1 MASAQP
7 SFFGI
12 PKRFWC
18 SLQLREQI
26 FVRFG
31 SKVNPESLKAV
42 VSVAKATEYY
52 AGVWYLIFNP
62 FATYVS
68 EQDIWSSAGH

>member
-12 PKRFWC
+12 PKHFLC
-18 SLQLREQI
+18 YSQLREQI
-26 FVRFG
+26 TIRFG
-31 SKVNPESLKAV
+31 SKVNPKGLEAV

-52 AGVWYLIFNP
+52 AGAWNLRFNP
-62 FATYVS
+62 FAT
-68 EQDIWSSAGH
+68 